1 MYDSIRTATA
11 ADAADFAYVLCESW
25 KAAYRDILTPERLA
39 DQTDLAR
46 RTAFFERL
54 LPDPGCFLARDGGN
68 PCGICSVSPERSGE
82 LPGWGEVVSLYTLP
96 AYWGS
101 GLGRALMDRA
111 LELANAI
118 AANAQVAVR
127 QSKAAIRRGLQTDM
141 ATGAAFESEAFGL
154 CFSTQDQKDAMKAF
168 VEKKKLDGFKNR

>member
-82 LPGWGEVVSLYTLP
+82 LPAGARWSPCTRCP
-96 AYWGS
+96 
-101 GLGRALMDRA
+101 R
-111 LELANAI
+111 
-118 AANAQVAVR
+118 
-127 QSKAAIRRGLQTDM
+127 
-141 ATGAAFESEAFGL
+141 TGAAGW
-154 CFSTQDQKDAMKAF
+154 DA
-168 VEKKKLDGFKNR
+168 R